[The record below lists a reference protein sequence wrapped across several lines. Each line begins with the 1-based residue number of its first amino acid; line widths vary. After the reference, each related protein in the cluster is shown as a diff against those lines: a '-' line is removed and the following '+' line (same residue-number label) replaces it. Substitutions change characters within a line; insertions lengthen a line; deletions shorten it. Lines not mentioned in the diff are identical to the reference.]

1 MDYNIWHN
9 HSTTLLFNLENE
21 MIVFPPKHW
30 EIWSGIAVISYRL
43 RVLVDV
49 VVEMEDISMEM
60 AQSESG
66 RDIVEHYSDRVKILN
81 SKINIVIIV

>member
-1 MDYNIWHN
+1 M
-9 HSTTLLFNLENE
+9 
-21 MIVFPPKHW
+21 
-30 EIWSGIAVISYRL
+30 ISYRL